1 MNITKSVIER
11 NAENKLVKESEIKK
25 IVGIEHYKRII
36 SIYPSISRSIGN
48 IDGNNILT
56 TARCVLINYCVSKFE
71 DNKKNRLFNKTTYIC
86 DLKFPGNIT
95 PEMLMANDISDI
107 LNVAVIEPIYAFN
120 NPHIETDD
128 EKFVDYG
135 LTMVDLNSPTDYGVI
150 NFSGHNKDEQYSQFY
165 RDIVNPEFFNPK
177 FYIPQEQELY
187 SKNNT
192 VKSGQLIDF
201 IDNNTKLVKDVQNYK
216 RNIKLF
222 KNGMERADRV
232 INKRTMKTNE
242 LLLEI
247 FSDLIFIPIEDLD
260 MIIDI
265 SDHLTL
271 CIKHFTTFIRFNAE
285 ANNFYYN
292 KVLKSVEK
300 TINQF
305 RNKMN
310 GERFYITLNKNE
322 VLFSL
327 NVTFKNKDN
336 SVDEIC
342 ITNPIHKLYSQFALN
357 NESIVNSIEAD
368 ADYAKMNYL
377 EAAYDSRDT
386 KLLKSAI
393 QTVNA
398 YTNVFESYK
407 HELLTNHYQNKEK
420 LLDNLNQKLIEVN
433 QSERNRGE
441 EERPIY

>member
-11 NAENKLVKESEIKK
+11 NAENKLTKESEVKK
-25 IVGIEHYKRII
+25 IVGIEYYKRII
-36 SIYPSISRSIGN
+36 AIYPSINKTIGN

-56 TARCVLINYCVSKFE
+56 TARCILINYSVSKFD
-71 DNKKNRLFNKTTYIC
+71 DNKKSKLFNKTTYIC

-95 PEMLMANDISDI
+95 PQMLMANDISDI
-107 LNVAVIEPIYAFN
+107 LNIAVIEPIYAFN
-120 NPHIETDD
+120 NPHFESLDG
-128 EKFVDYG
+128 KFVDYG

-150 NFSGHNKDEQYSQFY
+150 NFSGHNKEDQYSQFY
-165 RDIVNPEFFNPK
+165 RDIINPEFFNPK

-187 SKNNT
+187 TKNNSI
-192 VKSGQLIDF
+192 KSGLLTDF
-201 IDNNTKLVKDVQNYK
+201 IDNNTKIVKDVQNYK

-222 KNGMERADRV
+222 KNGFERQDRV

-242 LLLEI
+242 LLLDI

-260 MIIDI
+260 MVVDI
-265 SDHLTL
+265 SDDLTIH
-271 CIKHFTTFIRFNAE
+271 IKHLTTFIRFNSD
-285 ANNFYYN
+285 ANNFYYK
-292 KVLKSVEK
+292 KVAKTIEK
-300 TINQF
+300 TVNQF

-310 GERFYITLNKNE
+310 GERVYITISKNE

-327 NVTFKNKDN
+327 NVIFKNKDN

-377 EAAYDSRDT
+377 EAAYESKDT
-386 KLLKSAI
+386 KLLRDAI
-393 QTVNA
+393 KTVNA
-398 YTNVFESYK
+398 YGNVLDSYK
-407 HELLTNHYQNKEK
+407 QELLANHYQNKEM

-433 QSERNRGE
+433 KREQESGDDTVF
-441 EERPIY
+441 